1 MTKVLTHT
9 STIRE
14 IDFDALWREVLK
26 SIRLRREEDLLRCDY
41 ACTAQVYRRNTPAF
55 RVPRPP

>member
-1 MTKVLTHT
+1 MTKVLTRI

-26 SIRLRREEDLLRCDY
+26 SMRLRREEDLPRCDY
-41 ACTAQVYRRNTPAF
+41 ACATQVCRRNTPAF